1 MQRRAAD
8 ADPAHRLAERSLVA
22 MVKAPNVAIADPR
35 TNWSSLTQEQRDAAY
50 DNNGAVADSP
60 ALIEKRNAGS
70 ALSRKAH
77 PAGLDIPYGPKDRN
91 RFDLYPA
98 KHPDAPC
105 LVFIHGGYWQRN
117 TREDFAMFMAG
128 VQAHGWSAALPGYSL
143 APEVKLPD
151 IVAEIRA
158 ALDWLQ
164 AHGREHG
171 ISGPVLQSGWSAGGH
186 LTAMALDHP
195 LVTAGLAISGVYD
208 LEALRD
214 TKLNQALQLTDSDI
228 AALSPLR
235 LPVVMKPMTIAYGT
249 AEVPALVN
257 DSGNL
262 HMLRAVAHAPGV
274 LLPVARANHFNILD
288 HLTDPDGDLTRAA
301 LDLARAYGTVP
312 DGKAP

>member
-1 MQRRAAD
+1 MPQTATFAA
-8 ADPAHRLAERSLVA
+8 LAV
-22 MVKAPNVAIADPR
+22 ADPR
-35 TNWSSLTQEQRDAAY
+35 ENWASLTQAARDAAY

-70 ALSRKAH
+70 AIYRKAR
-77 PAGLDIPYGPKDRN
+77 PQGLDIPYGPRERN

-98 KHPDAPC
+98 SNPGAPC

-143 APEVKLPD
+143 APDVRLAD

-158 ALDWLQ
+158 SLDWLQ
-164 AHGREHG
+164 AHGPQHG
-171 ISGPVLQSGWSAGGH
+171 ISGPVILSGWSAGAQ

-214 TKLNQALQLTDSDI
+214 TKLNQALELTDGDI
-228 AALSPLR
+228 ATLSPLR
-235 LPVVMKPMTIAYGT
+235 LPVVMKPMAIAYGT

-257 DSGNL
+257 DSRNL
-262 HMLRAVAHAPGV
+262 HALRAMAHAPGV
-274 LLPVARANHFNILD
+274 LLPIVRANHFNILD
-288 HLTDPDGDLTRAA
+288 HLTDPDGELSRAA
-301 LDLARAYGTVP
+301 LELARAYA
-312 DGKAP
+312 APQGNGGPSAS

>member
-1 MQRRAAD
+1 MAQTLTFAA
-8 ADPAHRLAERSLVA
+8 AAVE
-22 MVKAPNVAIADPR
+22 DPR
-35 TNWSSLTQEQRDAAY
+35 ASWTSLTQAERDAAY

-70 ALSRKAH
+70 AVYRKAH
-77 PAGLDIPYGPKDRN
+77 PAGLDIPYGPKERN
-91 RFDLYPA
+91 RWDLYPA
-98 KHPDAPC
+98 KNPDAPC

-143 APEVKLPD
+143 APEVKLVD
-151 IVAEIRA
+151 IVTEIRA

-164 AHGREHG
+164 AEGAGHG
-171 ISGPVLQSGWSAGGH
+171 ISGQVILAGWSAGGH

-195 LVTAGLAISGVYD
+195 LVVAGLAISGVYD

-214 TKLNQALQLTDSDI
+214 TRLNGPLQLTDGDI
-228 AALSPLR
+228 ATLSPLR

-257 DSGNL
+257 DSRNL
-262 HMLRAVAHAPGV
+262 HAMRAMAHAPGA
-274 LLPVARANHFNILD
+274 LLPIARANHFNILD
-288 HLTDPDGDLTRAA
+288 HLTDPDGELTYAA
-301 LDLARAYGTVP
+301 IDLARFCKIGKNKA
-312 DGKAP
+312 GKAA

>member
-1 MQRRAAD
+1 MPQTVTFAA
-8 ADPAHRLAERSLVA
+8 LAV
-22 MVKAPNVAIADPR
+22 ADPR
-35 TNWSSLTQEQRDAAY
+35 ANWASLTQAARDAAY

-70 ALSRKAH
+70 AVYRKAH
-77 PAGLDIPYGPKDRN
+77 PAALDIPYGPRERN

-98 KHPDAPC
+98 MNPDAPC

-143 APEVKLPD
+143 APDVRLAD
-151 IVAEIRA
+151 IVAEIDA

-164 AHGREHG
+164 AHGPEHG
-171 ISGPVLQSGWSAGGH
+171 MSGPVILSGWSAGAH

-195 LVTAGLAISGVYD
+195 LVAAGLAVSGVYD

-214 TKLNQALQLTDSDI
+214 TKLNQALDLSEGDI
-228 AALSPLR
+228 ATLSPLR

-249 AEVPALVN
+249 AEVPTLVN
-257 DSGNL
+257 DSRNL
-262 HMLRAVAHAPGV
+262 HALRAMAHAPGL
-274 LLPVARANHFNILD
+274 LLPIVRANHFNILD
-288 HLTDPDGDLTRAA
+288 HLTDPDGELTRAA
-301 LDLARAYGTVP
+301 LDLARAYAVP
-312 DGKAP
+312 GGAGKAS

>member
-1 MQRRAAD
+1 MPHTVTFAA
-8 ADPAHRLAERSLVA
+8 LAVD
-22 MVKAPNVAIADPR
+22 DPR
-35 TNWSSLTQEQRDAAY
+35 TNWTSLTQAQRDAAY

-70 ALSRKAH
+70 AVYRKAR
-77 PAGLDIPYGPKDRN
+77 PQGLDVPYGPRERN

-98 KHPDAPC
+98 SNPAAPC

-143 APEVKLPD
+143 APDVKLPD

-158 ALDWLQ
+158 SLDWLQ
-164 AHGREHG
+164 AEGPRHGM
-171 ISGPVLQSGWSAGGH
+171 SGPVILSGWSAGAH

-195 LVTAGLAISGVYD
+195 LVAAGLAISGVYD

-214 TKLNQALQLTDSDI
+214 TKLNQALQLTDDDI

-235 LPVVMKPMTIAYGT
+235 LPVVMKPMAIAYGT
-249 AEVPALVN
+249 DEVPALVN
-257 DSGNL
+257 DSRNL
-262 HMLRAVAHAPGV
+262 HALRAMTHAPGV
-274 LLPVARANHFNILD
+274 LLPVVHANHFNILD
-288 HLTDPDGDLTRAA
+288 HLTDPEGELTRAA
-301 LDLARAYGTVP
+301 LDLARAYITAQG
-312 DGKAP
+312 GKAA

>member
-1 MQRRAAD
+1 MSQTVTFAA
-8 ADPAHRLAERSLVA
+8 LAVD
-22 MVKAPNVAIADPR
+22 DPR
-35 TNWSSLTQEQRDAAY
+35 ANWASLTQAARDAAY

-70 ALSRKAH
+70 AVYRKAH
-77 PAGLDIPYGPKDRN
+77 PKNLDIPYGPHERN

-98 KHPDAPC
+98 KNPNAPC

-143 APEVKLPD
+143 APDVRLAD

-164 AHGREHG
+164 AHGAEHG
-171 ISGPVLQSGWSAGGH
+171 MSGPVILSGWSAGAH
-186 LTAMALDHP
+186 LTAMALDHS
-195 LVTAGLAISGVYD
+195 LVAAGLAVSGVYD

-214 TKLNQALQLTDSDI
+214 TKLNQALALTDGDI
-228 AALSPLR
+228 ATLSPLR

-257 DSGNL
+257 DSRNL
-262 HMLRAVAHAPGV
+262 HALRAMAHAPGM
-274 LLPVARANHFNILD
+274 LLPIVRANHFNILD
-288 HLTDPDGDLTRAA
+288 HLTDPDGELTRAA
-301 LDLARAYGTVP
+301 LDLARAYGAVP
-312 DGKAP
+312 GGAGKAP

>member
-1 MQRRAAD
+1 MPQTVTFAA
-8 ADPAHRLAERSLVA
+8 LAVD
-22 MVKAPNVAIADPR
+22 DPR
-35 TNWSSLTQEQRDAAY
+35 ANWASLTQAARDSAY

-70 ALSRKAH
+70 AVYRKAH
-77 PAGLDIPYGPKDRN
+77 PKSLDIPYGPRERN

-98 KHPDAPC
+98 KNSNAPC

-128 VQAHGWSAALPGYSL
+128 VQAHDWSAALPGYSL
-143 APEVKLPD
+143 APDVRLAD

-164 AHGREHG
+164 AHGAEHG
-171 ISGPVLQSGWSAGGH
+171 MSGPVILSGWSAGAH

-195 LVTAGLAISGVYD
+195 LVAAGLAVSGVYD

-214 TKLNQALQLTDSDI
+214 TKLNQALALTDGDI
-228 AALSPLR
+228 ATLSPLR

-257 DSGNL
+257 DSRNL
-262 HMLRAVAHAPGV
+262 HALRAMAHAPGM
-274 LLPVARANHFNILD
+274 LLPIVRANHFNILD
-288 HLTDPDGDLTRAA
+288 HLTDPDGELTRAA
-301 LDLARAYGTVP
+301 LDLASAYGAVP
-312 DGKAP
+312 GGAGKAT

>member
-1 MQRRAAD
+1 MAQTVTFAA
-8 ADPAHRLAERSLVA
+8 VA
-22 MVKAPNVAIADPR
+22 VEDPR
-35 TNWSSLTQEQRDAAY
+35 ERWTSLTQSERDAAY

-70 ALSRKAH
+70 AVYRKART
-77 PAGLDIPYGPKDRN
+77 GYLDIPYGPKERN
-91 RFDLYPA
+91 RWDLYPA
-98 KHPDAPC
+98 ETPDAPC

-143 APEVKLPD
+143 APEVKLSD

-164 AHGREHG
+164 TYGPEHG
-171 ISGPVLQSGWSAGGH
+171 ISGPIILSGWSAGGH
-186 LTAMALDHP
+186 LTTMALDHP
-195 LVTAGLAISGVYD
+195 LVVAGLAISGVYD

-214 TKLNQALQLTDSDI
+214 TKLNQALGLSDSDI

-235 LPVVMKPMTIAYGT
+235 LPTVMKPMTIAYGT

-257 DSGNL
+257 DSRNL
-262 HMLRAVAHAPGV
+262 HAKRAMAHAPGV
-274 LLPVARANHFNILD
+274 LLPIAHANHFNILD
-288 HLTDPDGDLTRAA
+288 HLTSAEGELTRAA
-301 LDLARAYGTVP
+301 LDLARAYGAAQGS
-312 DGKAP
+312 DGKPRS

>member
-1 MQRRAAD
+1 MTETVTFAA
-8 ADPAHRLAERSLVA
+8 LAVE
-22 MVKAPNVAIADPR
+22 DPR
-35 TNWSSLTQEQRDAAY
+35 SRWSSLTQAERDAAY

-70 ALSRKAH
+70 AIYRKAR
-77 PAGLDIPYGPKDRN
+77 PAGLDVPYGPKERN
-91 RFDLYPA
+91 RWDLYPA
-98 KHPDAPC
+98 KDPNAPC

-143 APEVKLPD
+143 APEVKLAD

-164 AHGREHG
+164 ANGPKQG
-171 ISGPVLQSGWSAGGH
+171 ISGPVIVSGWSAGGH

-195 LVTAGLAISGVYD
+195 LVAAGLAISGVYD

-214 TKLNQALQLTDSDI
+214 TKLNQALDLSDRDI
-228 AALSPLR
+228 ATLSPSR
-235 LPVVMKPMTIAYGT
+235 LPAVMKPMAIAYGT

-257 DSGNL
+257 DSRNL
-262 HMLRAVAHAPGV
+262 HALRAMAHASGI
-274 LLPVARANHFNILD
+274 LLPIVHANHFNILD
-288 HLTDPDGDLTRAA
+288 HLTDPDGQLTRAA
-301 LDLARAYGTVP
+301 LNLAELHCGAQTAAAKP
-312 DGKAP
+312 AS